1 MKYRIKE
8 HRQARGWTQEQ
19 LAEMANASKGY
30 ISLLESGRR
39 DPSAETLRS
48 LAAAFGV
55 DVTALIEPST
65 DAARSII
72 DHLEIFQ
79 KLNEADRAVVARIAL
94 SMAPKDETG
103 SQ

>member
-79 KLNEADRAVVARIAL
+79 KLSEADRAVVARIAL